1 MMSANGTTLP
11 VLRGR
16 PPAELA
22 RVGHRVPMTA
32 QRRLPVRRKQP
43 NKHVERMTVVIRAV
57 VVARSKRHAAVRA
70 APRYT
75 AALPEPPAPKQPK
88 APRPKKRGSGLL
100 KKAQAFMRYMAD

>member
-1 MMSANGTTLP
+1 MTRASGTTLP

-22 RVGHRVPMTA
+22 RVGHSVPVTA

-75 AALPEPPAPKQPK
+75 AALPVPPAPKPSKVLRLKK
-88 APRPKKRGSGLL
+88 AGSGLL